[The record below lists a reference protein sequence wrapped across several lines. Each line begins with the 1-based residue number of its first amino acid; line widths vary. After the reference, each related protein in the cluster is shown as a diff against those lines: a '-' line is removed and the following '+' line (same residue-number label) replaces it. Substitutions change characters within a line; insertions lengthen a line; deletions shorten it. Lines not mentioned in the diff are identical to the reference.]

1 MGNVQSARK
10 IGFEDMQYIQKHN
23 INSIIINT
31 LDKSDQTCVIL
42 GTTLPIEEEK
52 CINDALTTN
61 ITIKIVIYGRNCMDE
76 NIYERY
82 KTLYALGFKNVYVY
96 PGGLFE
102 WLCLQDI
109 YGFEDFKTT
118 TTELDILKYKPNG
131 VLNIGLLTN

>member
-1 MGNVQSARK
+1 MGNVQSVRK

-31 LDKSDQTCVIL
+31 LDKTDQSCIIL

-52 CINDALTTN
+52 CINDALIN
-61 ITIKIVIYGRNCMDE
+61 NLTIKIIIYGRNCMDE
-76 NIYERY
+76 SIYTRY
-82 KTLYALGFKNVYVY
+82 KTLYALGFKNVYAY

-109 YGFEDFKTT
+109 YGAEDFKTT

>member
-1 MGNVQSARK
+1 MGNVPSVRK

-31 LDKSDQTCVIL
+31 LDKNEQGCIIW
-42 GTTLPIEEEK
+42 GTTPPVGEEK
-52 CINDALTTN
+52 CINDALTQDLN
-61 ITIKIVIYGRNCMDE
+61 IKIVIYGKNCIDE
-76 NIYERY
+76 NVYERY

-109 YGFEDFKTT
+109 YGAEDFKTN

>member
-1 MGNVQSARK
+1 MGNVQSVRK
-10 IGFEDMQYIQKHN
+10 IGFEDMQYIQKHK

-31 LDKSDQTCVIL
+31 LDKSDQNCIIW
-42 GTTLPIEEEK
+42 GTTPPIGEEK
-52 CINDALTTN
+52 CINDALEKDL
-61 ITIKIVIYGRNCMDE
+61 TIKIIIYGRNCIDD
-76 NIYERY
+76 NIYDRY

-109 YGFEDFKTT
+109 YGAEDFKTNT
-118 TTELDILKYKPNG
+118 KELDILKYKPNG